1 MPTEKMST
9 PVFGDAVQKF
19 RDAGVSAKFLIP
31 VAPPGVSIGIN
42 ASLTPDVLGKAPGRY
57 HRGKDQWGG
66 LSGKILVTGTS
77 REDFEEFETWPTG
90 NVGVLGKAFPGID
103 SDAQNEAAARVV
115 ARAIHDTFRDLAA
128 VRLRGKNHRLLYAY
142 AARNWKDDPVRTR
155 HITYKIDGVESKLD
169 IIGNGGQYLIAG
181 IHPSGDEYG
190 WENGNELYNPDVVKD
205 LLRDGIDNKDIG
217 QFLDAFED
225 ELTKAG
231 GEIVKASGGGN
242 AGDEYEVAKAENHMP
257 LADIYTGL
265 DKLPNSP
272 DNFLH
277 RDDFVAFLSKIR
289 AAAGKDGSGPDF
301 EDRVREWATAPGDDW
316 CSDAYFDKVW
326 RSLDRVRTPGDAL
339 DRFFRQ
345 NGIFHQSANQ
355 FDARG
360 PELSNA
366 VGRAKD
372 NAKAERGKL
381 MKEFVSKYVLG
392 DVNTKSENANVE
404 MRPAWDPS
412 VGWNALDWW
421 NMETSRPDVD
431 LVRDLNAEFGLKKPG
446 FWEFMRETRATWPEA
461 FYFAETKNPLHE
473 FGHIVKEHDED
484 SDRTTYLLNMRHI
497 SATIRHA
504 NRKDPDPKRSARDV
518 KTILEFVN
526 RLFGKMANYEL
537 DTIAYMAQTGKR
549 PGSML
554 FLVGD
559 TGVGKSTYTQL
570 LVRMFNGARPDQV
583 GTVDGAKVVNES
595 AARFAFAG
603 VEGCRIVSI
612 KELPKGGRN
621 NSAILRQVTSSIK
634 QMVDAG
640 PEGDYFSIEGKG
652 KDILLVRNFARI
664 IASSN
669 HADSIEVETGDR
681 RIFMVVSEI
690 NQENKPDEAYY
701 QELVEI
707 INDPER
713 LAAFYRYLL
722 THDISRYSPNAPPP
736 VSSAKAEAQTL
747 KLENPV
753 ERHMRAAVA
762 WFEHAGREAFDAE
775 DLAETMTKCSAN
787 EAAYLGNGD
796 KPVDYAEILFSRDP
810 SARMS
815 LVRQMTKIKRLVITL
830 PPSRSGKER
839 DRTQYVALSSPHLA
853 DKLAHMA
860 RDDRAYFYDQEA
872 KRGLHCPHPWVQFRK
887 AGE

>member
-1 MPTEKMST
+1 MASGKMST
-9 PVFGDAVQKF
+9 PIFGDAVQKF
-19 RDAGVSAKFLIP
+19 RDAGVSAKYLIP
-31 VAPPGVSIGIN
+31 VAPPGVVIGAN

-57 HRGKDQWGG
+57 HKGKDQWGG
-66 LSGKILVTGTS
+66 LSGKILVTGTT
-77 REDFEEFETWPTG
+77 REDFEEFEPWPTG

-103 SDAQNEAAARVV
+103 SDAQNDAAARVV

-128 VRLRGKNHRLLYAY
+128 VRIRGKNHRLLYAY
-142 AARNWKDDPVRTR
+142 AARDPKDPVRTR

-181 IHPSGDEYG
+181 THPSGDQYE
-190 WENGNELYNPDVVKD
+190 WEDGNELYNRDVVRD
-205 LLRDGIDNKDIG
+205 LLRDGIDNNDIG
-217 QFLDAFED
+217 QFLTAFEK
-225 ELTKAG
+225 ELTDAG
-231 GEIVKASGGGN
+231 GEILKSSGSGN
-242 AGDEYEVAKAENHMP
+242 TGDEYEVAKAENHMP

-265 DKLPNSP
+265 DKLPNSA

-277 RDDFVAFLSKIR
+277 RDDFVSFLSKVR
-289 AAAGKDGSGPDF
+289 AAAGKDGTGNEF
-301 EDRVREWATAPGDDW
+301 EDRVREWATEAGDDW
-316 CSDAYFDKVW
+316 CSDAYFDKIW

-345 NGIFHQSANQ
+345 NKIFHQSANQ
-355 FDARG
+355 FDNRG

-372 NAKAERGKL
+372 SAKAARADLIKN
-381 MKEFVSKYVLG
+381 VVANYVFG
-392 DVNTKSENANVE
+392 DVNTTTENTSVV

-446 FWEFMRETRATWPEA
+446 FWEFMRETRAKWPEA

-497 SATIRHA
+497 SATIRNA
-504 NRKDPDPKRSARDV
+504 KRKDPDPKRSARDV
-518 KTILEFVN
+518 KTLLEFIE

-554 FLVGD
+554 FLIGD

-570 LVRMFNGARPDQV
+570 LVRMFNGSRPDQM

-595 AARFAFAG
+595 SARFAFAK

-640 PEGDYFSIEGKG
+640 PEGDYFSIEDKG
-652 KDILLVRNFARI
+652 QSIALVRNFARI
-664 IASSN
+664 VASSN

-690 NQENKPDEAYY
+690 NQENKPDEEYY
-701 QELVEI
+701 QDLVEI

-722 THDISRYSPNAPPP
+722 TRDISRYSTNAPPP
-736 VSSAKAEAQTL
+736 ITSAKAEAQTT
-747 KLENPV
+747 KVENPV
-753 ERHMRAAVA
+753 ERHLRAAVA
-762 WFEHAGREAFDAE
+762 WFAASERDAFDGE
-775 DLAETMTKCSAN
+775 DLAEAMTKCSTY
-787 EAAYLGNGD
+787 EAENLGNGD
-796 KPVDYAEILFSRDP
+796 KPTDYAEILFGRDA

-815 LVRQMTKIKRLVITL
+815 LVQQIRKIKRMVITL
-830 PPSRSGKER
+830 PPTRSQKDR
-839 DRTQYVALSSPHLA
+839 DRTQYVALSNPDLA
-853 DKLAHMA
+853 DKLVRMS
-860 RDDRAYFYDQEA
+860 RNERLDFYDEEA
-872 KRGLHCPHPWVQFRK
+872 KRGLGPHPWPQFRK
-887 AGE
+887 GGA